1 MSEKRSISS
10 LIHKP
15 VRDAWPNEASDFTP
29 WLSENLEQLE
39 EVLGFKLELEGC
51 EVAVDSFSADI
62 LAIKPQDGS
71 RVLIENQLEGSDHK
85 HLGQIMTYLSGLE
98 ANTVVWIATQFRD
111 AHLSAINWLNE
122 NTASSVDFFAVALK
136 VVQIGSSPY
145 APILEVVA
153 KPNQWT
159 RDLHELAGKSSE
171 LTKTRAKFWDDYVGR
186 NPVHAEKFGDAERTS
201 NRWHILED
209 LGLIISMYPRF
220 KKNQIQSSGLFVRG
234 LEEVDAFDVASRL
247 EKSKSNIMKELE
259 TDHFWTGSEAG
270 HFFSKKNTCTDGDVD
285 CWVSQLDWLS
295 NQADLYERVLRR
307 YLA

>member
-1 MSEKRSISS
+1 MSGKRNISS
-10 LIHKP
+10 LTHKP

-62 LAIKPQDGS
+62 LAIKPEDGS

-98 ANTVVWIATQFRD
+98 ANTVIWIATQFRD
-111 AHLSAINWLNE
+111 AHLSAISWLNE

-159 RDLHELAGKSSE
+159 RDLHELAGKTSE
-171 LTKTRAKFWDDYVGR
+171 LTKTRSRFWTDYVDR
-186 NPVHAEKFGDAERTS
+186 NPAHGKKFGAAEKTS
-201 NRWHILED
+201 NRWHVLED

-234 LEEVDAFDVASRL
+234 LEEANALDVASRL
-247 EKSKSNIMKELE
+247 EASKGRVMKELE
-259 TDHFWTGSEAG
+259 TDHFWSGNESG
-270 HFFSKKNTCTDGDVD
+270 HFFSKVNTCSDGDAD
-285 CWVSQLDWLS
+285 CWGGQLDWLS
-295 NQADLYERVLRR
+295 TQADLYERVLRR
-307 YLA
+307 HLA

>member
-1 MSEKRSISS
+1 MSVKRNISS

-51 EVAVDSFSADI
+51 EVAVDNFSADI
-62 LAIKPQDGS
+62 LAINPEDGS

-85 HLGQIMTYLSGLE
+85 HLGQIMTYLSGVE

-153 KPNQWT
+153 KPNKWT
-159 RDLHELAGKSSE
+159 RDLHELAGKTSE
-171 LTKTRAKFWDDYVGR
+171 LTKTRAKFWGDYVEQ
-186 NPVHAEKFGDAERTS
+186 NPIHGEKFGVAGRTS

-209 LGLIISMYPRF
+209 LDLIISMYPRF
-220 KKNQIQSSGLFVRG
+220 KKKQIQSAGLFVRG
-234 LEEVDAFDVASRL
+234 LEGVDASEVASYL
-247 EKSKSNIMKELE
+247 EDSKARIMDQLE
-259 TDHFWTGSEAG
+259 TEYFWTGNEAG
-270 HFFSKKNTCTDGDVD
+270 HFFWKGNTCTDGHSE
-285 CWVSQLDWLS
+285 CWKSQLDWLS
-295 NQADLYERVLRR
+295 TQADLYERVLREH
-307 YLA
+307 LA